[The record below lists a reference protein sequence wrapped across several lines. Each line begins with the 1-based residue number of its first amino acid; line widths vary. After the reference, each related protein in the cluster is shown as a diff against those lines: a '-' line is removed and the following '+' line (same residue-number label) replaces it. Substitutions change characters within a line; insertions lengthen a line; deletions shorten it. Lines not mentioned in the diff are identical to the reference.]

1 MSHFEEQDSTHLKQ
15 AIAACC
21 ANNIDGLLDFEPQVL
36 RDFIPVPDFF
46 VLFTQERDDIL
57 HHILRLD
64 NGEAYTE
71 FFDIGISMA
80 IAQSQSVAMLKRYSD
95 FVQDKHI
102 CMAKA
107 PFDFDFFMELSHH
120 TTLKRLQAV
129 NANSELCAFFEM
141 VQQHKTLHEVTQS
154 TRGARVKKI

>member
-1 MSHFEEQDSTHLKQ
+1 MSHFEQQDSTHLQQ

-21 ANNIDGLLDFEPQVL
+21 ANNIEGLLDFEPQIL
-36 RDFIPVPDFF
+36 RGFIPVPDFF
-46 VLFTQERDDIL
+46 ALFEQERVDIL

-64 NGEAYTE
+64 DGEAYTE
-71 FFDIGISMA
+71 FFEIGISMS
-80 IAQSQSVAMLKRYSD
+80 ITQSQSVAMLKRYSN

-107 PFDFDFFMELSHH
+107 PFDFDFFMELTNH
-120 TTLKRLQAV
+120 TTLKRLQSV

-141 VQQHKTLHEVTQS
+141 VQQHKTLDEVTHS
-154 TRGARVKKI
+154 PRSAHVKKI